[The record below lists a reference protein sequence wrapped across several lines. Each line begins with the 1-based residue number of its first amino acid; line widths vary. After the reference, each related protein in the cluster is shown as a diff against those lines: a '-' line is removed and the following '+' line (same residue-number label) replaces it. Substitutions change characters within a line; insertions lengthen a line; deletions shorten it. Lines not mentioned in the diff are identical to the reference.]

1 MRRRSRLCTMAAL
14 ALLAGGAGAA
24 AAAGQPVAAM
34 LGATC
39 DGCHGARGASHGST
53 IPAIAGQSEAYLA
66 EQLRL
71 FRAGTRPSSVMGS
84 IAKGYRDP
92 EIKAIAGHFA
102 AESFARRP
110 QVTDPALAARGKAIH
125 DRDCERCH
133 RQGGRA
139 FDQAEAGLPGP
150 ILAGQWMPY
159 LAISINEFFAAER
172 ELPPGMG
179 EAYLRLRQ
187 ADLEALLHFYASQP

>member
-1 MRRRSRLCTMAAL
+1 MKRRHRRPLAAL
-14 ALLAGGAGAA
+14 ALLAGCAGAA
-24 AAAGQPVAAM
+24 AQPDAQM
-34 LGATC
+34 LGAAC
-39 DGCHGARGASHGST
+39 DTCHGARGASRGPT

-71 FRAGTRPSSVMGS
+71 FRAGKRPSTVMGP
-84 IAKGYRDP
+84 IAKGYRDA
-92 EIKAIAGHFA
+92 ELKAIAGDFA
-102 AESFARRP
+102 GRDFAPRP

-150 ILAGQWMPY
+150 ILAGQWKPY

-172 ELPPGMG
+172 DLPPGMG

-187 ADLEALLHFYASQP
+187 PDLEALLHFYASQQ

>member
-1 MRRRSRLCTMAAL
+1 MRPWRAPAAL
-14 ALLAGGAGAA
+14 ALMAACAGAA
-24 AAAGQPVAAM
+24 AQPDPAM
-34 LGATC
+34 LGAAC
-39 DGCHGARGASHGST
+39 DGCHGVRGTGRGPT

-71 FRAGTRPSSVMGS
+71 FRAGARPSSVMGP
-84 IAKGYRDP
+84 IVRGYRDP
-92 EIKAIAGHFA
+92 ELKAVAGHFA
-102 AESFARRP
+102 AAPFAPRP
-110 QVTDPALAARGKAIH
+110 QATDPALAARGKAIH
-125 DRDCERCH
+125 ERDCERCH
-133 RQGGRA
+133 RRGGRA

-187 ADLEALLHFYASQP
+187 PDLEALLHFYASQQ